1 MCLLNTLIWG
11 YRPLEAGMGV
21 LILDGGL
28 IFGWTSQ
35 VFWTRD
41 AKKQDI
47 YDEMIYSDSTEAE
60 GEFNLGLFAEKRAAC
75 YWNIC

>member
-1 MCLLNTLIWG
+1 
-11 YRPLEAGMGV
+11 LEAGMGV

-41 AKKQDI
+41 TKNRISMIKRSAPATPGDPPDI
-47 YDEMIYSDSTEAE
+47 
-60 GEFNLGLFAEKRAAC
+60 EKLVA
-75 YWNIC
+75 ITQK